1 MKYLIIIPA
10 RKNSKRIK
18 NKNILTLGNKK
29 LIEHTIDFALK
40 IAEPKDICVSTDSI
54 KIKKIA
60 KKFNVFCPKLRPK
73 NLSTA
78 DTSSA
83 DVCIN
88 EIKNY
93 EIFFKKKINYIVL
106 LQPTTPFR
114 TVSLFNKTK
123 KIFLKNHRPTY
134 TVSKVLNM
142 KYLYSNKKKKFF
154 LRNNENYFEING
166 SMYFISKKD
175 ILKKKSF
182 FHFKNFNISIFKSNK
197 YSIDIDTIYDF
208 EHAKKF
214 I

>member
-10 RKNSKRIK
+10 RKNSRRIK
-18 NKNILTLGNKK
+18 NKNILTLGKKK
-29 LIEHTIDFALK
+29 LVEYTIDFALK
-40 IAEPKDICVSTDSI
+40 ITDPKNICVSTDSI

-60 KKFNVFCPKLRPK
+60 KKYNLYCPKLRPK

-78 DTSSA
+78 NTSSA

-93 EIFFKKKINYIVL
+93 ENFYKTKIKYIVL
-106 LQPTTPFR
+106 LQPTSPFR
-114 TVSLFNKTK
+114 SVSLFNKTK
-123 KIFLKNHRPTY
+123 KIFLKNQRPTY
-134 TVSKVLNM
+134 AVSKISNK
-142 KYLYSNKKKKFF
+142 KYLYSNKKNFF
-154 LRNNENYFEING
+154 LSNNKSYFEING
-166 SMYFISKKD
+166 SMYFISKRD

-182 FHFKNFNISIFKSNK
+182 FLFKNFNVSIFKSKK

>member
-10 RKNSKRIK
+10 IKNSKRIK
-18 NKNILTLGNKK
+18 NKNILTLGKKK

-60 KKFNVFCPKLRPK
+60 NKFNVFCPKLRPK

-78 DTSSA
+78 DASSA

-93 EIFFKKKINYIVL
+93 EIFFKKKIKYIVL
-106 LQPTTPFR
+106 LQPTSPFR
-114 TVSLFNKTK
+114 SVTLFNKTK
-123 KIFLKNHRPTY
+123 KIFQKNHRPTY
-134 TVSKVLNM
+134 AVSKVSNM
-142 KYLYSNKKKKFF
+142 KYLYSNKKKNFF
-154 LRNNENYFEING
+154 LSNKKNYFEING

-175 ILKKKSF
+175 IIKKKSF

-197 YSIDIDTIYDF
+197 YSIDIDTIYDL

>member
-18 NKNILTLGNKK
+18 NKNILTLGKKK

-40 IAEPKDICVSTDSI
+40 IADPKNICVSTDAI

-60 KKFNVFCPKLRPK
+60 KKYNVYCPKLRSK
-73 NLSTA
+73 KLSTA

-93 EIFFKKKINYIVL
+93 ENFYKKKIKYIVL
-106 LQPTTPFR
+106 LQPTSPFR
-114 TVSLFNKTK
+114 SVSLFNKTK

-134 TVSKVLNM
+134 AVSKISNK
-142 KYLYSNKKKKFF
+142 KYLYSNKKKNYF
-154 LRNNENYFEING
+154 LNNNKSYFEING
-166 SMYFISKKD
+166 SMYFISKRD

-182 FHFKNFNISIFKSNK
+182 FLFKNFNVSIFKSKK